1 MFKKISFILLLICL
15 FLPFSM
21 TKVYA
26 DDSEEPQET
35 GTCWLDEDGNEHCVY
50 RQNMTDSSIENGKY
64 MPSSVTG
71 EKFEGTGTVV
81 DFVQT
86 DTKVFY
92 TIYTADDKIYYLII
106 DNTKDSNNVYFL
118 REINEDELNFGYQY
132 EVINNS
138 PYAEDEVVQVEKV
151 EKKNLPDTKTLII
164 FGLIVVAAVGFLILS
179 KFKNKLTKKTAK
191 NSNSNN
197 DSVDTSIAD
206 EMYGNDEDD
215 FPDSIDDSIEDDI
228 NVTDSEQETAG
239 QNIEDL
245 NNNESQNTTSGTDT
259 PEIEVVT
266 NEGDNDSND

>member
-1 MFKKISFILLLICL
+1 MLKKFIILLLIVCSFIFISPL
-15 FLPFSM
+15 N
-21 TKVYA
+21 TVYA
-26 DDSEEPQET
+26 EDGETTET
-35 GTCWLDEDGNEHCVY
+35 GTCWLDEDGNEHCVV

-71 EKFEGTGTVV
+71 EKFEGTGTAV

-164 FGLIVVAAVGFLILS
+164 FGLIVVAAVGFLTIS
-179 KFKNKLTKKTAK
+179 KFKNKLIKKTTK
-191 NSNSNN
+191 TSNSNN
-197 DSVDTSIAD
+197 ESVDTSIVD
-206 EMYGNDEDD
+206 EMYGNDEED

-228 NVTDSEQETAG
+228 DVTDLEQDTTE
-239 QNIEDL
+239 QNIEDSD
-245 NNNESQNTTSGTDT
+245 NESQNTTSEINT
-259 PEIEVVT
+259 PEIEVET
-266 NEGDNDSND
+266 SEGDNNSED